1 MVREYIKYKETDN
14 LAVSTLQNYRDYCE
28 GYIRDSFIES
38 KPADKITEGELRN
51 YYRYLLKQ
59 GHKRHR
65 GGECG
70 LSVSAVNH
78 VLVLLKA
85 SFRYAYKQG
94 HITKN
99 PHEDIMKV
107 KRGCAL
113 DKQYEDKDIRDKIL
127 QKEEIRL
134 LVSSEKS
141 KRDRF
146 YNFYILLLHTG
157 LRSGEARALKWTDID
172 FEQATLSVSKTLAE
186 VGREFIVKPPKSKF
200 SYRTI
205 PLDREAVRVLKEQKR
220 MQEEYKANVEGEI
233 YKDRNIVFASEF
245 GQYETA
251 QRVLAHFK
259 RLLKAIGVTTHHTVH
274 DIRHTFCSLLIESN
288 IDIKTV
294 QRLMGHANSQITLE
308 VYASMFE
315 GSEAKA
321 MQSAMKCLNEIASF

>member
-1 MVREYIKYKETDN
+1 M
-14 LAVSTLQNYRDYCE
+14 
-28 GYIRDSFIES
+28 
-38 KPADKITEGELRN
+38 
-51 YYRYLLKQ
+51 
-59 GHKRHR
+59 
-65 GGECG
+65 
-70 LSVSAVNH
+70 
-78 VLVLLKA
+78 
-85 SFRYAYKQG
+85 
-94 HITKN
+94 
-99 PHEDIMKV
+99 
-107 KRGCAL
+107 
-113 DKQYEDKDIRDKIL
+113 
-127 QKEEIRL
+127 

-186 VGREFIVKPPKSKF
+186 VGREFIVKPPKSRF

-220 MQEEYKANVEGEI
+220 MQEEYKANVGEEM

-251 QRVLAHFK
+251 QRVLVPFK
-259 RLLKAIGVTTHHTVH
+259 RLLNAIGVTTHHTVH
-274 DIRHTFCSLLIESN
+274 DLRHTFCSLLIESN